1 MDKYRNSEARSKKQ
15 PSHSLFTSRGCPG
28 TCTFCNKMIFGTK
41 ARYFSVERIVEEF
54 FLLRD
59 RYGAQDIAIY
69 DDNFLADRK
78 IAHAVCDALI
88 RNKFD
93 RTWSIEA
100 RIDSVDREM
109 LLHAKEAGCDF
120 IAYGIESGSQK
131 VLDSMNKRITLEQ
144 IRRVIR
150 MTKEVG
156 INIRGYF
163 MMGMPYETLE
173 DMNQT
178 VSFAKEL
185 NIEVASFTLF
195 VPLPGTL
202 EYRRALKTGTFID
215 PEYFLHDVYPEFN
228 FPSSPLYVPEGMTP
242 EELMEKHKSA
252 YNQYYFRIPF
262 LLKSILAMR
271 SFQDITRSISGM
283 LSLLGNAFTKVKKE
297 GGI

>member
-1 MDKYRNSEARSKKQ
+1 MAPIVFGGPHATVLPESCLRNGADYVVLGEGEVTMLELVDALASGNDVSKVSGIAYLRDNVLHRTAARGVISNLDDIPLPARDLLPMDKYRNSQARSRKQ

-28 TCTFCNKMIFGTK
+28 TCSFCNKMIFGTK

-100 RIDSVDREM
+100 RIDSVDREI

-131 VLDSMNKRITLEQ
+131 VLNSINKRITLDQ
-144 IRRVIR
+144 
-150 MTKEVG
+150 
-156 INIRGYF
+156 
-163 MMGMPYETLE
+163 
-173 DMNQT
+173 NQT
-178 VSFAKEL
+178 
-185 NIEVASFTLF
+185 
-195 VPLPGTL
+195 
-202 EYRRALKTGTFID
+202 
-215 PEYFLHDVYPEFN
+215 
-228 FPSSPLYVPEGMTP
+228 
-242 EELMEKHKSA
+242 
-252 YNQYYFRIPF
+252 
-262 LLKSILAMR
+262 
-271 SFQDITRSISGM
+271 
-283 LSLLGNAFTKVKKE
+283 GNKDD
-297 GGI
+297 